1 MIYLVSTIESKPK
14 NPYIE
19 MLRPEIA
26 DMDLAL
32 PAASALLASYLLAG
46 AFPPLIPFII
56 AVIGG
61 YAAITSSYVFNDC
74 CDIDIDEINLPNR
87 PLPSSNIS
95 KNQALFY
102 SLFLAIIASA
112 TALYL
117 NPESF
122 VILLIAVT
130 TISVYSVVAKRMTFL
145 SFVPVGI
152 AYGLVP
158 IGIWLAFDPA
168 GILLT
173 VQDSVMADLMAG
185 VPDSGILPIPAIF
198 LGIMMC
204 VTDWGFTLSGVARD
218 VEGDRAKGAP
228 TFPVTFGI
236 PTTSKFVTLCWI
248 AGVIASLVI
257 GWTAHLGPIFFAG
270 AIFAGAWML
279 IQSFDFIKNP
289 LPERGGK
296 LFLQGS
302 RYRGVMFGSLIVDVV
317 LSTISVGYVS
327 LLW

>member
-1 MIYLVSTIESKPK
+1 MIYLVSTTESKPQ

-87 PLPSSNIS
+87 PLPSSKIS
-95 KNQALFY
+95 KKHALSY
-102 SLFLAIIASA
+102 SLFLAIIASVV
-112 TALYL
+112 ALYL

-122 VILLIAVT
+122 VILMIAVA
-130 TISVYSVVAKRMTFL
+130 TISIYSVVAKRMTFL

-168 GILLT
+168 GILKEGI
-173 VQDSVMADLMAG
+173 DSI
-185 VPDSGILPIPAIF
+185 ILPVPAIF

-236 PTTSKFVTLCWI
+236 PTTSKLVTLCWI
-248 AGVIASLVI
+248 AGIMASLII

-317 LSTISVGYVS
+317 LSTISAGYVS

>member
-1 MIYLVSTIESKPK
+1 MVSTIESKPK

-95 KNQALFY
+95 KKQALFY
-102 SLFLAIIASA
+102 SLFLVIIASV

-130 TISVYSVVAKRMTFL
+130 TISIYSIVAKRMTFL
-145 SFVPVGI
+145 SFLPVGI

-168 GILLT
+168 GILKES
-173 VQDSVMADLMAG
+173 VDSL
-185 VPDSGILPIPAIF
+185 ILPIPAIF
-198 LGIMMC
+198 LGMMMC

-228 TFPVTFGI
+228 TFPVTFGV
-236 PTTSKFVTLCWI
+236 PATSKFVTLCWV
-248 AGVIASLVI
+248 AGFVASIVI

-270 AIFAGAWML
+270 AIFAGIWML
-279 IQSFDFIKNP
+279 TQSFDFIKNP
-289 LPERGGK
+289 LPERGGR

-302 RYRGVMFGSLIVDVV
+302 RYRSVLFVSLIVDVV
-317 LSTISVGYVS
+317 LSTIFTSYVS
-327 LLW
+327 ILW

>member
-32 PAASALLASYLLAG
+32 PAASALLASYLLVG

-95 KNQALFY
+95 KKQALFY
-102 SLFLAIIASA
+102 SLFLAIIASV

-130 TISVYSVVAKRMTFL
+130 TISIYSIVAKRMTFL
-145 SFVPVGI
+145 SFLPVGI

-168 GILLT
+168 GILKES
-173 VQDSVMADLMAG
+173 VDSL
-185 VPDSGILPIPAIF
+185 ILPIPAIF
-198 LGIMMC
+198 LGMMIC

-228 TFPVTFGI
+228 TFPVTFGV
-236 PTTSKFVTLCWI
+236 PATSKFVTLCWV
-248 AGVIASLVI
+248 AGFVASIVI

-270 AIFAGAWML
+270 AIFAGTWML
-279 IQSFDFIKNP
+279 TQSFDFIKNP
-289 LPERGGK
+289 LPERGGR

-302 RYRGVMFGSLIVDVV
+302 RYRSVLFVSLIVDVV
-317 LSTISVGYVS
+317 LSTIFTSYVS
-327 LLW
+327 ILW

>member
-32 PAASALLASYLLAG
+32 PAASALLASYLLVG

-95 KNQALFY
+95 KKQALFY
-102 SLFLAIIASA
+102 SLFLAIIASV

-130 TISVYSVVAKRMTFL
+130 TISIYSIVAKRMTFL
-145 SFVPVGI
+145 SFLPVGI

-168 GILLT
+168 GILKES
-173 VQDSVMADLMAG
+173 VDSL
-185 VPDSGILPIPAIF
+185 ILPIPAIF
-198 LGIMMC
+198 LGMMMC

-228 TFPVTFGI
+228 TFPVTFGV
-236 PTTSKFVTLCWI
+236 PATSKFVTLCWV
-248 AGVIASLVI
+248 AGFVASIVI

-270 AIFAGAWML
+270 AIFAGTWML
-279 IQSFDFIKNP
+279 TQSFDFIKNP
-289 LPERGGK
+289 LPERGGR

-302 RYRGVMFGSLIVDVV
+302 RYRSVLFVSLIVDVV
-317 LSTISVGYVS
+317 LSTIFTSYVS
-327 LLW
+327 ILW